1 MSTLSITMMK
11 EEVSMAEK
19 QQGDLKRT
27 EEIQNKEVND
37 RRSLGFSETHEQVN
51 DVYMEGTIDV
61 VSEEE

>member
-1 MSTLSITMMK
+1 
-11 EEVSMAEK
+11 MAEK